1 MKHVIILAHP
11 NPESFNA
18 TIARAYAR
26 AVEARGGQAH
36 LRDLYA
42 MDFDPR
48 LKAGE
53 IPGPKGFSPGKDV
66 EAERALLKDAD
77 VFAFVYPFWINSAP
91 AILKG
96 YMERV
101 FGMGFAYR
109 PGKGGIE
116 PMLTGKKMISFTSSG
131 APTEWVKKTGAWDAE
146 TKLFDEHAGLVTGL
160 AVADHIHFGNVV
172 PGMRADVV
180 ERHVAEVQKAVARH
194 F

>member
-1 MKHVIILAHP
+1 MKHAVILAHP
-11 NPESFNA
+11 NPKSFNA
-18 TIARAYAR
+18 TIANAYVKA
-26 AVEARGGQAH
+26 AVAHGHEAR

-48 LKAGE
+48 LKASE
-53 IPGPKGFSPGKDV
+53 IPGPKGFAPAKDV
-66 EAERALLKDAD
+66 AAERKFLSLAD
-77 VFAFVYPFWINSAP
+77 VFVFVYPFWINAAP

-131 APTEWVKKTGAWDAE
+131 APIEWVKKTGAWDAAR
-146 TKLFDEHAGLVTGL
+146 KLFDEHASLITGL
-160 AVADHIHFGNVV
+160 TVVDHIHFGNVI

-180 ERHVAEVQKAVARH
+180 ERCVAKVDEAVAKY